1 MAKSLARVAIL
12 LALCGC
18 GAMRG
23 IAANSATKPL
33 RASELLALVAGSA
46 LPENIVHKIAADG
59 LAFRPNDSYR
69 ALLKTAGADPK
80 ILTAVDSARVVVDQA
95 PEAESGKDL
104 LQHIATAGSM
114 IKDKR
119 NEEAANELTAA
130 VTANFKNPECGFV
143 MAQVLRL
150 EEQWEAAAGVYDGV
164 LRLAPD
170 FPEVHAKLS
179 FVLYRLNDFEKGLT
193 EARAALKLNPENA
206 EAHKNAG
213 LALMSMQKFDAAL
226 AEYQEALRIKPDYEA
241 AHVNMGILYI
251 AKSDW
256 DNAIASFQKAVRLNT
271 DDADAYYNLAHSS
284 DQKGDFEAA
293 IRAYREVKRI
303 DPRRYDAR
311 QNLGA
316 DLMNHGRNAEAVVE
330 FRELVNLYPNSEM
343 CVASLALG
351 LYKMADFQSAQ
362 TEFKRAA
369 ELDPSDP
376 MPRLNLGSML
386 EDQGHADEAL
396 KEYARALQLDD
407 NLAMAHMG
415 VGRILLAKK
424 DYPDAT
430 RELKRAIDLM
440 PADPRIHEFCGKAL
454 YASGKIDEAI
464 GEFRQAATLDPK
476 NLQMKIA
483 LAAALEKKGDW
494 AAAIA
499 EYRSAALADASI
511 DLRGKTGRSDD
522 RDPQREYADAKK
534 RVADHEAALKAG
546 GKASEAAALEAQI
559 AATNAAPN
567 LSEQLDAAIRD
578 GLAAARE
585 RRYDEAVRDIKHAVE
600 IGERMQPHDQ
610 RLLTALDY
618 LGKALTGQDL
628 AAARAAFERELQ
640 VAQELTGPQSP
651 QVAAAMQSLGSN
663 AIRQKDFA
671 GAEHF
676 YFQAVDIN
684 EKFFG
689 EGSDKVASALVYAT
703 TVYVVQQQYDKAE
716 PYLLRRCGS
725 TRRSMD
731 KTISECRS
739 RLRLS
744 AAFTIT
750 GISPRR
756 PQRATSAC

>member
-1 MAKSLARVAIL
+1 LRIIL
-12 LALCGC
+12 LVILPTPEISSANVAVVTNTRGRRNGDGEIIGTSGDLVGVVRMRSNARHRSKFSYQAAAGQRIT
-18 GAMRG
+18 GAG
-23 IAANSATKPL
+23 
-33 RASELLALVAGSA
+33 GSA

-104 LQHIATAGSM
+104 LQHLATAGSM

-271 DDADAYYNLAHSS
+271 
-284 DQKGDFEAA
+284 
-293 IRAYREVKRI
+293 
-303 DPRRYDAR
+303 
-311 QNLGA
+311 
-316 DLMNHGRNAEAVVE
+316 
-330 FRELVNLYPNSEM
+330 
-343 CVASLALG
+343 
-351 LYKMADFQSAQ
+351 
-362 TEFKRAA
+362 
-369 ELDPSDP
+369 
-376 MPRLNLGSML
+376 
-386 EDQGHADEAL
+386 
-396 KEYARALQLDD
+396 D

-567 LSEQLDAAIRD
+567 LSEQLTTWGKRSRD
-578 GLAAARE
+578 
-585 RRYDEAVRDIKHAVE
+585 K
-600 IGERMQPHDQ
+600 
-610 RLLTALDY
+610 TW
-618 LGKALTGQDL
+618 
-628 AAARAAFERELQ
+628 
-640 VAQELTGPQSP
+640 
-651 QVAAAMQSLGSN
+651 
-663 AIRQKDFA
+663 
-671 GAEHF
+671 
-676 YFQAVDIN
+676 
-684 EKFFG
+684 
-689 EGSDKVASALVYAT
+689 
-703 TVYVVQQQYDKAE
+703 
-716 PYLLRRCGS
+716 LLRGQ
-725 TRRSMD
+725 
-731 KTISECRS
+731 
-739 RLRLS
+739 RLS
-744 AAFTIT
+744 A
-750 GISPRR
+750 SCKWPK
-756 PQRATSAC
+756 S